1 MIYCPSYR
9 LFYFA
14 LASSMLLRLI
24 PPALP
29 LIIPEQVALD
39 MFRRAIVFTK
49 TDLKV
54 SKTKLPYF
62 ILRMLSVV
70 VGLHNY
76 LREFLRLKIVRE
88 IYNFKNQM
96 ADY

>member
-1 MIYCPSYR
+1 
-9 LFYFA
+9 
-14 LASSMLLRLI
+14 MLLCLI

-29 LIIPEQVALD
+29 LIIPEQVGLD

-49 TDLKV
+49 TDLKG
-54 SKTKLPYF
+54 SRTKLPYF
-62 ILRMLSVV
+62 ILRMPVV
-70 VGLHNY
+70 VDLHNY
-76 LREFLRLKIVRE
+76 LIEFLKLKIVLE

>member
-1 MIYCPSYR
+1 
-9 LFYFA
+9 
-14 LASSMLLRLI
+14 MLLGLI

-49 TDLKV
+49 TDLKG
-54 SKTKLPYF
+54 SRAKLPYF
-62 ILRMLSVV
+62 ILRMTSVV
-70 VGLHNY
+70 VGLPNY
-76 LREFLRLKIVRE
+76 LSEFLRLKIVLG